1 MAAEM
6 ITGALVSTFVQMTID
21 NLASRFGDLFRGDK
35 SKKKQITKLKV
46 KLLALDVVADDA
58 EQKQFTNPLVRKW
71 LLEAK
76 DVVFDAEDLVEEI
89 NHALSKS
96 QVEAQSHST
105 YTKVWNFLIS
115 CFVSSFENE
124 LIESRMEKLIQNLE
138 HLAIESHVLGL
149 KKAHDVGVRSGW
161 GTKLRST
168 YLPNE
173 SVIYGRYND
182 IKFVFNWLTS
192 KTHKKLSI
200 LSIVGMGG
208 VGKTAVAQHVFNDPR
223 MDEAKFDVKAW
234 VCVSDEF
241 DVFKVSRAILEHVT
255 GSTDKS
261 RDTEMVHKSLK
272 EKLTGKKYLLV
283 LDDVW
288 NENPSKWEEVQK
300 ALVFGAEGSRILV
313 TTRSREVAS
322 IMRSEEHSLKQLR
335 DYHSCELFAEHAFR
349 DVDIQANPDCWEIG
363 RKIVKK
369 CKGLPLALK
378 TMGSLL
384 YNKSSVSE
392 WESVLQSE
400 IWELPEEHCGI
411 IPALALS
418 YIHLPSHL
426 KVCFAYCALF
436 PKDHEFKKEHLMHL
450 WMTKNRLNCPQE
462 EVCQQYFNE
471 LLSRSFFEQSSKKEE
486 VFGMHDL
493 LNDLAK
499 YVGQGIH
506 FRCEAGQTENIQK
519 VTRHYSVEFGYNLD
533 FDGFG
538 TLCDIEKFRTF
549 MPTHRSTDSTDNFWS
564 WYINMPIHELLSK
577 FKFLRILS
585 LSHLALLTELPDSI
599 SNLEYLRSLDLSYT
613 SIKILTEKTCLLSYL
628 QILKLNYCRDLEE
641 LPTNLHLLTN
651 LCRLEFKGTKVGKVP
666 PHLEKLKNLK
676 VVMNFNVGHGRE
688 FGIQQ
693 LGELNLDGG
702 VSIGELQNV
711 ENSVDALE
719 ADLKNKTHLVELE
732 LEWTRNGNSI
742 DSEKVEDVIEKLEPS
757 KNLKVLSIY
766 DYAGKQFPNWLLKNS
781 LLNLESLELCRCA
794 PCHRLPPLGLLPLL
808 KNLKISSC
816 FDIVSIDADFHG
828 NNFSSFKSLQT
839 LYFSDMRQWEK
850 WDCQSVT
857 NAFPRLQHLSIS
869 YCPKLKGYLP
879 KQLVPLET
887 LEIKYCQQ
895 LEASAPKAL
904 CLDLCNCGKLHL
916 DWTTIKKLKMEE
928 TSSLEIVRSDTLKHL
943 EIEHLE
949 ASIGDDT
956 VSLWTF
962 PLDFFPTLRILYLR
976 RLGNLQMISHFGV
989 HNYLHYLHISECPKL
1004 ESFPGN
1010 IPFLKRLY
1018 IKDCPTLEAVLP
1030 SSNPFLNS
1038 ALSTRWGLCGCPKLP
1053 NLREEAL
1060 SQSISIFH
1068 VRGFPLVEEFSEE
1081 EGEEWEKGSSH

>member
-138 HLAIESHVLGL
+138 HLATESHVLGL

-173 SVIYGRYND
+173 
-182 IKFVFNWLTS
+182 K
-192 KTHKKLSI
+192 
-200 LSIVGMGG
+200 
-208 VGKTAVAQHVFNDPR
+208 
-223 MDEAKFDVKAW
+223 
-234 VCVSDEF
+234 
-241 DVFKVSRAILEHVT
+241 
-255 GSTDKS
+255 
-261 RDTEMVHKSLK
+261 
-272 EKLTGKKYLLV
+272 
-283 LDDVW
+283 
-288 NENPSKWEEVQK
+288 
-300 ALVFGAEGSRILV
+300 
-313 TTRSREVAS
+313 
-322 IMRSEEHSLKQLR
+322 
-335 DYHSCELFAEHAFR
+335 
-349 DVDIQANPDCWEIG
+349 
-363 RKIVKK
+363 
-369 CKGLPLALK
+369 
-378 TMGSLL
+378 
-384 YNKSSVSE
+384 
-392 WESVLQSE
+392 
-400 IWELPEEHCGI
+400 
-411 IPALALS
+411 
-418 YIHLPSHL
+418 
-426 KVCFAYCALF
+426 
-436 PKDHEFKKEHLMHL
+436 
-450 WMTKNRLNCPQE
+450 
-462 EVCQQYFNE
+462 
-471 LLSRSFFEQSSKKEE
+471 
-486 VFGMHDL
+486 
-493 LNDLAK
+493 
-499 YVGQGIH
+499 
-506 FRCEAGQTENIQK
+506 
-519 VTRHYSVEFGYNLD
+519 
-533 FDGFG
+533 
-538 TLCDIEKFRTF
+538 
-549 MPTHRSTDSTDNFWS
+549 
-564 WYINMPIHELLSK
+564 
-577 FKFLRILS
+577 
-585 LSHLALLTELPDSI
+585 LPDSI

-742 DSEKVEDVIEKLEPS
+742 DSEKVEDVIEKLEPP

-887 LEIKYCQQ
+887 LYIIGCEQ
-895 LEASAPKAL
+895 LEAAAPKAL